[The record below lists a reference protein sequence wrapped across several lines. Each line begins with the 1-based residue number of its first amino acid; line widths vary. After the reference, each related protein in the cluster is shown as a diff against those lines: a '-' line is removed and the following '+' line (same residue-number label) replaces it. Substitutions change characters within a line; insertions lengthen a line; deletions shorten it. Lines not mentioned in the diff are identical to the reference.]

1 MNRYLV
7 WQSENGETVED
18 AVVVMAADEQSAAE
32 QWADEDDFESN
43 EYTIA
48 SGVPATIMIRDPMAS
63 EATEWIVSGELVRRY
78 TARAKAPPDVA
89 R

>member
-7 WQSENGETVED
+7 WQPENGETVED
-18 AVVVMAADEQSAAE
+18 AVVITAADERSAAE
-32 QWADEDDFESN
+32 QWAHEDDFESN

-48 SGVPATIMIRDPMAS
+48 SGVPATIMVREPMAS
-63 EATEWIVSGELVRRY
+63 EAAEWIVSGEMVRRY
-78 TARAKAPPDVA
+78 TAQAKTPPDVA